1 MIQTE
6 YRVKQSKLI
15 VILATIS
22 AVIFEILFL
31 VFAII
36 FLLEC
41 KNKQLTSDE
50 FTVYSM
56 SSMIG
61 GIFALILLIIIFY
74 IIITFVRQVDVYL
87 DDKMYRMKGNKII
100 FEIPY
105 KNIISTKEGFNSVFF
120 FLKQPIEKKNGKIGP
135 KTFYEHYSKFDVDY
149 IIRLINSDYLRYLRN

>member
-6 YRVKQSKLI
+6 YRVKQSKFMLI
-15 VILATIS
+15 LSTVA
-22 AVIFEILFL
+22 AGVFEILFL
-31 VFAII
+31 VFSII

-50 FTVYSM
+50 FAVYSM

-105 KNIISTKEGFNSVFF
+105 KNIISTKEGFNSVYF
-120 FLKQPIEKKNGKIGP
+120 FLKKPIENKNGKIGP
-135 KTFYEHYSKFDVDY
+135 KTFYEHYSKFDVHQ
-149 IIRLINSDYLRYLRN
+149 IIKIVNSDYLRYLK

>member
-50 FTVYSM
+50 FIVYSLC
-56 SSMIG
+56 SAIS
-61 GIFALILLIIIFY
+61 GIFALIILLIIFY
-74 IIITFVRQVDVYL
+74 VIITYIRQVDVYL
-87 DDKMYRMKGNKII
+87 EDKMYRMKGDKII
-100 FEIPY
+100 FELPY
-105 KNIISTKEGFNSVFF
+105 DNIISIKEGFNSIYF
-120 FLKQPIEKKNGKIGP
+120 FLKKPIEKKNGKIGP
-135 KTFYEHYSKFDVDY
+135 KTFYEHYSKFDVDF
-149 IIRLINSDYLRYLRN
+149 IIRLVNSDYLRYLR